1 MGQLI
6 VRKIDDDT
14 KQRLKK
20 RAAKHGV
27 SMEEEIRTILQN
39 AVLRDDGKA
48 IGLGSQIAALFRD
61 IEDNDEPLEEFPD
74 EPLRP
79 ATFDE

>member
-1 MGQLI
+1 MGQLT
-6 VRKIDDDT
+6 VRQIDDDI
-14 KQRLKK
+14 KQRFKK

-39 AVLRDDGKA
+39 AVLRDDGKSF
-48 IGLGSQIAALFRD
+48 GLGSEIAALFRD
-61 IEDNDEPLEEFPD
+61 IEGNDEPLPEMPD
-74 EPLRP
+74 QPVKP

>member
-14 KQRLKK
+14 KQRLKQ
-20 RAAKHGV
+20 RAARHGV

-39 AVLRDDGKA
+39 AVLRDDGKE
-48 IGLGSQIAALFRD
+48 IGLGSEIAALFEGIG
-61 IEDNDEPLEEFPD
+61 IEGEPLEEFPD
-74 EPLRP
+74 SEIRP
-79 ATFDE
+79 ANFDE

>member
-14 KQRLKK
+14 KQRLKQ
-20 RAAKHGV
+20 RAVRHGV

-39 AVLRDDGKA
+39 AVLRDEGKE
-48 IGLGSQIAALFRD
+48 IGLGSEIAALFEGIG
-61 IEDNDEPLEEFPD
+61 IEGEPLEEFPD
-74 EPLRP
+74 SEIRP
-79 ATFDE
+79 ANFDE

>member
-6 VRKIDDDT
+6 VRKIDDDI
-14 KQRLKK
+14 KQRLKN

-39 AVLRDDGKA
+39 AVLRDDGKE
-48 IGLGSQIAALFRD
+48 IGLGSEIAALFEGIG
-61 IEDNDEPLEEFPD
+61 IEGEPLEEFPD
-74 EPLRP
+74 SEIRP
-79 ATFDE
+79 ANFDE

>member
-14 KQRLKK
+14 KQRLKR
-20 RAAKHGV
+20 RAARHGV

-39 AVLRDDGKA
+39 AVLRDDGKE
-48 IGLGSQIAALFRD
+48 IGLGS
-61 IEDNDEPLEEFPD
+61 
-74 EPLRP
+74 
-79 ATFDE
+79 

>member
-6 VRKIDDDT
+6 VRKIDDDI

-27 SMEEEIRTILQN
+27 SMEEEVRTILQN
-39 AVLRDDGKA
+39 AVLRDDGKSF
-48 IGLGSQIAALFRD
+48 GLGSEIAALFWD
-61 IEDNDEPLEEFPD
+61 IEGNDEPLPEMPD
-74 EPLRP
+74 QPFKP

>member
-6 VRKIDDDT
+6 VRKIDDDI

-27 SMEEEIRTILQN
+27 SMEEEVRTILQN
-39 AVLRDDGKA
+39 AVLRDDGKPF
-48 IGLGSQIAALFRD
+48 GLGSEIAALFEGIG
-61 IEDNDEPLEEFPD
+61 IEGEPLEEFPD
-74 EPLRP
+74 SEIRP